1 MRGRRSIGENVNVA
15 SVRIDRWLVAVRV
28 YKTRTDAAAACTGG
42 KVRVDGRTVKPS
54 FSVGPGARVE
64 ARLAADRVR
73 ELEVVNPIEKRVG
86 AAAAAECYVDHSP
99 PPLPRAQRLA
109 QPAPAFER
117 EAGAGRPTKRDRRRL
132 DRLRGR

>member
-1 MRGRRSIGENVNVA
+1 MKGRRSIGENVNVA

-86 AAAAAECYVDHSP
+86 ATIAAECSVDHSP
-99 PPLPRAQRLA
+99 PAPPRAER
-109 QPAPAFER
+109 PAAAPFER